1 MSKRSRRS
9 GSGRGFGKKEL
20 YTLNE
25 ESMAVF
31 AGTIHALNLAAQKLA
46 ELDPSKTANEW
57 LSSLMKEAADDIAQG
72 EGLEHIADTEV
83 GENLP

>member
-1 MSKRSRRS
+1 
-9 GSGRGFGKKEL
+9 
-20 YTLNE
+20 
-25 ESMAVF
+25 MAVF

-46 ELDPSKTANEW
+46 ELDPSKTSKEW
-57 LSSLMKEAADDIAQG
+57 LSSLMKEAADGIAQG

>member
-31 AGTIHALNLAAQKLA
+31 AGTIHALNLAA
-46 ELDPSKTANEW
+46 
-57 LSSLMKEAADDIAQG
+57 
-72 EGLEHIADTEV
+72 
-83 GENLP
+83 